1 MQIAAISYRIPS
13 RKITNEDVI
22 EILDRHN
29 AHVSKVQKAIHF
41 RTINEL
47 FEMLGAE
54 SRYVRDIAKGEKAV
68 DLILGAMDDAFDR
81 AGIAPVEIDL
91 LIFCGV
97 GKGFLEPANAYFYA
111 QARGMRATHCF
122 DISDACMSWI
132 RALHIACLMLHAQTY
147 RTVMII
153 NGEFH
158 MGIHDTYELGSLST
172 LGYSFPIYT
181 IGEAATATILVSSK
195 DMWHFDYQS
204 RTDLADLCSIP
215 LKGYSD
221 FVMPSKRLGLNGLDI
236 FVSFGRELF
245 SEGSA
250 LLGRLVQQTIPNP
263 LSKRWYFPHAACKTL
278 FEHNSSHWGV
288 PAERIYLKV
297 FPRFGNIV
305 SASIPVALRMAE
317 EEAVLE
323 RGDQIALVPV
333 SAGMVAS
340 VVQLSF

>member
-1 MQIAAISYRIPS
+1 MQIATISYRIPS
-13 RKITNEDVI
+13 RRIANQDVI

-29 AHVSKVQKAIHF
+29 AHVPRVRKGIYF
-41 RTINEL
+41 RIIIEL
-47 FEMLGAE
+47 LEMLGAE
-54 SRYVRDIAKGEKAV
+54 NRYVRDIAKGEKAV
-68 DLILGAMDDAFDR
+68 DLILGAMDEAFER
-81 AGIAPVEIDL
+81 ASIAPAEIDL

-111 QARGMRATHCF
+111 QQRRMRRTHCF
-122 DISDACMSWI
+122 DVSDACMSWV
-132 RALHIACLMLHAQTY
+132 RALNIACLMLRAQAC

-158 MGIHDTYELGSLST
+158 AGIHDRYELDSLSSLSYT
-172 LGYSFPIYT
+172 FPMYT

-195 DMWHFDYQS
+195 DTWQFDYQS

-215 LKGYSD
+215 LKGYSE
-221 FVMPSKRLGLNGLDI
+221 FVMPSKRIGLNGLDT
-236 FVSFGRELF
+236 FVSFGRELL
-245 SEGSA
+245 SEGSE

-263 LSKRWYFPHAACKTL
+263 GTKRWYFPHAACKTL
-278 FEHNSSHWGV
+278 FEQNSSNWGV
-288 PAERIYLKV
+288 PAQKVYLKV

-305 SASIPVALRMAE
+305 SASIPVALRMAQDE
-317 EEAVLE
+317 GVLD

-340 VVQLSF
+340 VVQFVF